1 MGNPLYNRATILIWH
16 DIFLTS
22 TITMKTK
29 QILLVAIAFIC
40 ISFSAN
46 AQRGVRIGYIDME
59 YILENVPEYIE
70 ASTQLDGKVQRWK
83 ADIDKKQ
90 QEIDLLKLT
99 LTNERVLLTKELI
112 EEREEEIKIKEDE
125 MITYQQNRFGSGGDL
140 VIQRRQLVQPI
151 QDQVFNIVQEVAEA
165 KKYDFIFD
173 KSADVVMLF
182 AAKRNDISDIVL
194 RSINRVEK
202 RKEASSKK
210 ERKEIEERDD
220 LSLEE
225 DKEVTQ
231 REQENVA
238 KQDAREQIM
247 KDRKSERDSIRAAK
261 KIAYDL
267 KRAQLLEDRQRTR
280 DSIKAVRNGSP
291 WPPVSLKNQEQENDI
306 KIDGKESKQKEDV
319 SQEQTKE
326 TSKPQQ
332 AIEVKT
338 DPREQIMK
346 DRKRERDSIR
356 AAKKIAYDLKRA
368 ELIEARQRTRDSI
381 QAIRNGTPWPPK
393 NNDQNQEATPPNQ
406 GDGNGK

>member
-1 MGNPLYNRATILIWH
+1 
-16 DIFLTS
+16 
-22 TITMKTK
+22 MKTK
-29 QILLVAIAFIC
+29 QILLVAIACMC
-40 ISFSAN
+40 ISLSAKG
-46 AQRGVRIGYIDME
+46 QRGVRIGYIDMQ

-151 QDQVFNIVQEVAEA
+151 QDQVFNIVQEVAEG

-202 RKEASSKK
+202 RKEANSKR
-210 ERKEIEERDD
+210 ERKEIEERDN

-225 DKEVTQ
+225 DKEVSQ
-231 REQENVA
+231 REQANEA
-238 KQDAREQIM
+238 KRDEREQM
-247 KDRKSERDSIRAAK
+247 
-261 KIAYDL
+261 
-267 KRAQLLEDRQRTR
+267 
-280 DSIKAVRNGSP
+280 
-291 WPPVSLKNQEQENDI
+291 
-306 KIDGKESKQKEDV
+306 
-319 SQEQTKE
+319 
-326 TSKPQQ
+326 
-332 AIEVKT
+332 
-338 DPREQIMK
+338 MK

-368 ELIEARQRTRDSI
+368 ELLKARQRTRDSI
-381 QAIRNGTPWPPK
+381 QAIRNGTPWPPISLK
-393 NNDQNQEATPPNQ
+393 NEEQVDNSKIDQKESKEDITQEQTKEAPKTQQASEVKIDPREQIMKDRKRERDSIRAAKKAAYDLKRAELLKARQRTRDSIQAIRNGTPWPPAPPKENDENKEKTPPEQ
-406 GDGNGK
+406 GDVNGK